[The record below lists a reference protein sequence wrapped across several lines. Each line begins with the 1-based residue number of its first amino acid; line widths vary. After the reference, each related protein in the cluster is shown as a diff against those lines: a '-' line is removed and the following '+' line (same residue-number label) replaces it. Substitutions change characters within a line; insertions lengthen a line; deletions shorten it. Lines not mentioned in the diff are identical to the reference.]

1 MKNELTEK
9 EQRLEQANEI
19 ACRILNEVEFK
30 NPHYEIQAIE
40 QVATYVLSQQYH
52 QLDNKALDLEMTKEL
67 IKVMSKLCIL
77 VDKKVS
83 DDLGVRLDL
92 GTVFNKS
99 QVLKE
104 AEFLFE
110 KYNLTDVYHSEP
122 YIQSPLK
129 EISEGE
135 SDLVELRKKYDNL
148 IKHYDIEPKQYFDLI
163 ITDAFFDEDLKNEH
177 NRKRF
182 NSLEE
187 LEEYV
192 KLNLKELDND
202 FIDCEIFKYP
212 KIN

>member
-1 MKNELTEK
+1 MKNELIDKENDKAYCYAVSKQLIDFDKNYDAYKSAEK
-9 EQRLEQANEI
+9 D
-19 ACRILNEVEFK
+19 ILK
-30 NPHYEIQAIE
+30 
-40 QVATYVLSQQYH
+40 QYH
-52 QLDNKALDLEMTKEL
+52 QPDNKAVDLEMTKEL

-77 VDKKVS
+77 VDKKVT
-83 DDLGVRLDL
+83 DDLGIRLDL

-104 AEFLFE
+104 AELLFE
-110 KYNLTDVYHSEP
+110 KYNLTDIYHSEP
-122 YIQSPLK
+122 YIQSPPK
-129 EISEGE
+129 AISDGE
-135 SDLVELRKKYDNL
+135 SDAVELRKKYDDL

-163 ITDAFFDEDLKNEH
+163 IRDAFFDEDLKDEH

-192 KLNLKELDND
+192 KLNLKELDGD